1 MTMSKNYI
9 ILIVAILGVSFI
21 VYRGFELRRAFNAE
35 VQDAFGQYGVAKTEI
50 LTEND
55 IADLPEPV
63 QKYLRYTGAI
73 GNEKVKNFRLVGE
86 GEFKTGQDKKWV
98 KAKAEQYNFID
109 DPRRIYYMQLNM
121 SGLPVVGLHVY
132 KDATA
137 TMLIKAAGLI
147 TVGDAK
153 GEIMN
158 KAETVTVFNDM
169 CLMAPA
175 TLIDKRIAWETIDA
189 LTVKGTFNN
198 NGVKISA
205 ILYFNEKGEMVN
217 FVSNDRYMTTS
228 GSTYQNAQW
237 ATPVSNYKEY
247 NGIMIASYGEA
258 HWSLP
263 EGDFCYGK
271 IYLKEVQYNQQIK
284 Q

>member
-1 MTMSKNYI
+1 MSKKYI
-9 ILIVAILGVSFI
+9 ILILVIFGVSI
-21 VYRGFELRRAFNAE
+21 LVYKAFELRRAYNAE
-35 VQDAFGQYGVAKTEI
+35 VQDAFRQYKVAETEI

-55 IADLPEPV
+55 ISDLPAPV
-63 QKYLRYTGAI
+63 QKYLKYTGVV
-73 GNEKVKNFRLVGE
+73 GKKKVKNFRVVGE
-86 GEFKTGQDKKWV
+86 GEFKTGQDKSWV
-98 KAKAEQYNFID
+98 KAKAEQYNFMD
-109 DPRRIYYMQLNM
+109 SPRRIYYMKLNM

-132 KDATA
+132 KDVTA
-137 TMLIKAAGLI
+137 TMLIKVAGLI

-153 GEIMN
+153 GKIMN

-175 TLIDKRIAWETIDA
+175 TLIDKRIEWETIDQ

-205 ILYFNEKGEMVN
+205 LLYFNEKGELVN

-228 GSTYQNAQW
+228 GNDYKNAPW
-237 ATPVSNYKEY
+237 STPVVEYKEF
-247 NGIMIASYGEA
+247 NGIKLASYGEA
-258 HWSLP
+258 RWSLP

-271 IYLKEVQYNQQIK
+271 IFLKEVEYNLLIN
-284 Q
+284 